1 MKAPSKTAQSGK
13 TVKSVNTGDNT
24 NVVIWGGVL
33 LLSLLI
39 SAAALFA
46 RRKKH

>member
-1 MKAPSKTAQSGK
+1 M
-13 TVKSVNTGDNT
+13 
-24 NVVIWGGVL
+24 IWGGVL